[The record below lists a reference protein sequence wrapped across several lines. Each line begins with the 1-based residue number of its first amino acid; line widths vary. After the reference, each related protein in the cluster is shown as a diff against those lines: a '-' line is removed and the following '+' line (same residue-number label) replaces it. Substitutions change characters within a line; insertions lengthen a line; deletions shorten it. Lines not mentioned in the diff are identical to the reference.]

1 MLHVSLIWCSITKQ
15 LWYWLEILMLDILKF
30 CLSKIYACL
39 QISLIPDNFLS
50 SSQVTEKSK
59 NPILGSWYRAVS
71 NNSHSLK
78 ILLEVMLR
86 FHHSVL
92 CSACLLISSW
102 AGCWCCIL
110 TSMYIASGS
119 INPVPVPCELR
130 HVACGPFDLCCVV

>member
-1 MLHVSLIWCSITKQ
+1 
-15 LWYWLEILMLDILKF
+15 MLDILKF

-86 FHHSVL
+86 FHHSVVL
-92 CSACLLISSW
+92 CL
-102 AGCWCCIL
+102 
-110 TSMYIASGS
+110 S
-119 INPVPVPCELR
+119 IN
-130 HVACGPFDLCCVV
+130 